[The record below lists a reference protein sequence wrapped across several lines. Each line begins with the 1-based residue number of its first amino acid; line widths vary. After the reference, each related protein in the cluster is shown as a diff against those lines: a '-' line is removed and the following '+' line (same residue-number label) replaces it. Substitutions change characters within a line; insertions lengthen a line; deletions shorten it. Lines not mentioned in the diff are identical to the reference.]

1 MRLHIRSAMRQLY
14 LQQGGSD
21 PVILA
26 QMREMES
33 EARGI
38 SKKSKYKKLQGN
50 YIKIIETFYFISL
63 CFDNTESIF
72 FNIRP
77 LFFSKS
83 QRTTFGA

>member
-1 MRLHIRSAMRQLY
+1 MRQLY

-38 SKKSKYKKLQGN
+38 SKKSKYKKLHGN
-50 YIKIIETFYFISL
+50 FIKIVEPFHFITYEQHRIYFL
-63 CFDNTESIF
+63 
-72 FNIRP
+72 NIRP
-77 LFFSKS
+77 FF
-83 QRTTFGA
+83 